1 MKKNLLTLACVAAL
15 LFTLPHNAPAAEA
28 DGGAII
34 ADVLI
39 ARPLCFA
46 ATAVGSVFF
55 VIALPFAAITREV
68 PSTANAL
75 VVIPAK
81 ATFTRSLGNFDD
93 LE

>member
-1 MKKNLLTLACVAAL
+1 MKTKLLLTTLVLALV
-15 LFTLPHNAPAAEA
+15 LPQNLPAADA

-46 ATAVGSVFF
+46 ATAVGSAFF
-55 VIALPFAAITREV
+55 LLALPFAAITREV

-81 ATFTRSLGNFDD
+81 ATFTRSLGNFND